1 MAEPATPPEKLIE
14 SALAA
19 EVAVPVPVVVADP
32 RVLVD
37 TLVAVAERVPRAV
50 PELTGRPALSH
61 THSPLPYP
69 HCHTPHHT
77 RCNPSS
83 RG

>member
-19 EVAVPVPVVVADP
+19 EVAAAACWVAALVPVVVADP

-61 THSPLPYP
+61 A
-69 HCHTPHHT
+69 
-77 RCNPSS
+77 
-83 RG
+83 